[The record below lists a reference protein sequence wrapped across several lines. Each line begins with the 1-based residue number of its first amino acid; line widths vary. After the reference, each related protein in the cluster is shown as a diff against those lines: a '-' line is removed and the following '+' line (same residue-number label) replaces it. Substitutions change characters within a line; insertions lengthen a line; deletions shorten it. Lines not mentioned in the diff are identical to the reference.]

1 MKKEFIFLLL
11 FIAINS
17 ITNGM
22 EWEFTSSDSARWSE
36 IPKELKSYILT
47 YVAGSK
53 NLSQAIKNLQTVTET
68 NKELHNLA
76 QDVII
81 DFAR

>member
-22 EWEFTSSDSARWSE
+22 EWEFTSSDSARWCN
-36 IPKELKSYILT
+36 PKELKSYILT